1 MLSIDASTCTTIN
14 SDLLCTS
21 LNCITL
27 KVLVNR
33 FASWSIMYE
42 ITNYIKQSGIYVSV
56 EVFKTTCHKTYTYR
70 FYNDKSTHRQSDA
83 PHNAL
88 VRDLSVYW
96 TPMVSFFTLFLFYH
110 QKLRVQNSIFK
121 FTCKVDKIYD
131 IYLKTFQL
139 ARDSSDANVFL
150 YLLGRPIYKEINER
164 LLIYIVA

>member
-1 MLSIDASTCTTIN
+1 MLSIDGSTSTTIN

-21 LNCITL
+21 LNCTTVSEWVRLL
-27 KVLVNR
+27 KYHVWDNQL
-33 FASWSIMYE
+33 YL
-42 ITNYIKQSGIYVSV
+42 KQSGIYMYVSV
-56 EVFKTTCHKTYTYR
+56 EFFKTTCHTTGSITIKVHT
-70 FYNDKSTHRQSDA
+70 DSQTH
-83 PHNAL
+83 HTTHWCEI
-88 VRDLSVYW
+88 SVYIYW
-96 TPMVSFFTLFLFYH
+96 TPMVSFFTLFLFVH

>member
-42 ITNYIKQSGIYVSV
+42 ITNYIKQSGIYVSI
-56 EVFKTTCHKTYTYR
+56 EYTYR

-88 VRDLSVYW
+88 MRDLSVYW
-96 TPMVSFFTLFLFYH
+96 TPMVSFFTLFLFDH

>member
-1 MLSIDASTCTTIN
+1 MLSIDGSTSTTIN

-27 KVLVNR
+27 KLLVNR
-33 FASWSIMYE
+33 FACWSIMYE

-56 EVFKTTCHKTYTYR
+56 EVFKTTCHTTGSIKINVHT
-70 FYNDKSTHRQSDA
+70 DSQTH
-83 PHNAL
+83 HTTHWCEI
-88 VRDLSVYW
+88 SVYTERRW
-96 TPMVSFFTLFLFYH
+96 SVLFDH

-121 FTCKVDKIYD
+121 FTSKVDKIYE
-131 IYLKTFQL
+131 IHLKTFQL

>member
-56 EVFKTTCHKTYTYR
+56 EVFKTICHTTYTYR
-70 FYNDKSTHRQSDA
+70 FYNA

-96 TPMVSFFTLFLFYH
+96 TPMVSFFTLFLFDH
-110 QKLRVQNSIFK
+110 QKLRVQNSLFK
-121 FTCKVDKIYD
+121 FTSKVDKIYK
-131 IYLKTFQL
+131 IHLKTFQL

>member
-1 MLSIDASTCTTIN
+1 M
-14 SDLLCTS
+14 
-21 LNCITL
+21 
-27 KVLVNR
+27 NR
-33 FASWSIMYE
+33 FACWSIKYE

-56 EVFKTTCHKTYTYR
+56 EVFKTTCHTTGSITIKVHT
-70 FYNDKSTHRQSDA
+70 DSQTH
-83 PHNAL
+83 HTTHWCEI
-88 VRDLSVYW
+88 SVYTERRW
-96 TPMVSFFTLFLFYH
+96 SVFFTLFLFDH

>member
-1 MLSIDASTCTTIN
+1 MPVHVLSSTIN

-27 KVLVNR
+27 KVLENR
-33 FASWSIMYE
+33 FACWSIMYE

-56 EVFKTTCHKTYTYR
+56 EVFKTTCHTTYTYR

-96 TPMVSFFTLFLFYH
+96 TPMVSFFTLFLFDH

-121 FTCKVDKIYD
+121 FTCKVDKILKFTWKLSNSLEIPRTLTCSC
-131 IYLKTFQL
+131 IYWEGPFIK
-139 ARDSSDANVFL
+139 R
-150 YLLGRPIYKEINER
+150 
-164 LLIYIVA
+164 

>member
-1 MLSIDASTCTTIN
+1 MLSIDGSTSTTIN

-56 EVFKTTCHKTYTYR
+56 EVFKTICHTTYTYR
-70 FYNDKSTHRQSDA
+70 FYNA

-96 TPMVSFFTLFLFYH
+96 TPMVSFFTLFLFDH
-110 QKLRVQNSIFK
+110 QKLRVQNSLFK
-121 FTCKVDKIYD
+121 FTSKVDKIYK
-131 IYLKTFQL
+131 IHLKTFQL